1 MLHSAFSTPPKRQAV
16 NLKSAV
22 STGNAGL
29 IAKQKAMEAMQKKK
43 EEMAQMLKTERSIDS
58 YFKQFNGTTCV
69 EHPGV
74 YEHKYKTSAGFSGA
88 AKLFTRQVRLSSFI
102 HLVLH

>member
-1 MLHSAFSTPPKRQAV
+1 
-16 NLKSAV
+16 
-22 STGNAGL
+22 
-29 IAKQKAMEAMQKKK
+29 MEALQKKTA
-43 EEMAQMLKTERSIDS
+43 EMAQILNRDSPIDP

-88 AKLFTRQVRLSSFI
+88 AKLFTRQVSLPFNLKLIFFVFRFI
-102 HLVLH
+102 DTASGSLIRHRQ